1 MYKYKSSEDRIRQ
14 LNYLLEKKRIEELA
28 ELLRRTNPI
37 DVVECIED
45 LPAEEALVL
54 FRLLKKQDAIE
65 VFADLDQADKEK
77 LQSGL
82 NDDEFK
88 ELLED
93 LNFDDMIDTLEE
105 MPAQMVQDILKT
117 SDSETRDLVN
127 EYLQFPEDSAGTL
140 MTTEFLEVSP
150 DMTVGETLAY
160 IEEVG
165 HDKVTVYTCYVTGPK
180 KVLLGYVSLRVI
192 VTSEVDVKIKD
203 LMYEDVITVVTTE
216 DQEDVAHKFQKYGFT
231 ALPVVDNAHK
241 LVGIITVDDIMWI
254 IEQEAT
260 EDFQRIA
267 GTTPEEEDYSRM
279 TAWDLAKNRIPWLM
293 FLMISGAFTSTIL
306 RRYEDVIQT
315 IIALNMFIPMLTGS
329 GGNAGS
335 QASTLVIRAMATHD
349 IEPRDWAKVV
359 LKEVSVG
366 LICGLVLG
374 LVAFLKCYFLD
385 KVQIDVALVVA
396 LTILAIVTMAKAIGS
411 LLPIVAE
418 KLGADPAIM
427 ASPLIT
433 TIVDSL
439 GLIFY
444 FNIAQSILP
453 GLGM

>member
-1 MYKYKSSEDRIRQ
+1 
-14 LNYLLEKKRIEELA
+14 
-28 ELLRRTNPI
+28 
-37 DVVECIED
+37 
-45 LPAEEALVL
+45 
-54 FRLLKKQDAIE
+54 
-65 VFADLDQADKEK
+65 
-77 LQSGL
+77 
-82 NDDEFK
+82 
-88 ELLED
+88 
-93 LNFDDMIDTLEE
+93 
-105 MPAQMVQDILKT
+105 
-117 SDSETRDLVN
+117 
-127 EYLQFPEDSAGTL
+127 
-140 MTTEFLEVSP
+140 
-150 DMTVGETLAY
+150 
-160 IEEVG
+160 
-165 HDKVTVYTCYVTGPK
+165 
-180 KVLLGYVSLRVI
+180 
-192 VTSEVDVKIKD
+192 
-203 LMYEDVITVVTTE
+203 
-216 DQEDVAHKFQKYGFT
+216 
-231 ALPVVDNAHK
+231 
-241 LVGIITVDDIMWI
+241 
-254 IEQEAT
+254 
-260 EDFQRIA
+260 
-267 GTTPEEEDYSRM
+267 M